1 MDLTHLFLS
10 QITDLFRIGL
20 TVALMLTAA
29 RTGAV
34 TGWLVPLAAGVVFIA
49 VLIPTTLTAGQG
61 PVMPAILMGLVS
73 TSVILAVA
81 LAARELVLRGLR
93 R

>member
-1 MDLTHLFLS
+1 MDLIQLFFAQL
-10 QITDLFRIGL
+10 TDPFRIGL
-20 TVALMLTAA
+20 TVALMLTTA

-34 TGWLVPLAAGVVFIA
+34 TGWLLPMAAGVVFIA

-61 PVMPAILMGLVS
+61 PLAPAIGIGLVS
-73 TSVILAVA
+73 TSIILAVA
-81 LAARELVLRGLR
+81 MGVRELVLRAR